1 METNAESAR
10 DKALSDYRKK
20 LSEHR
25 EVEARLK
32 ESMYFYYNCL
42 SLDVEET
49 WEKNESMKSKKG
61 AKAYPTRPVSFLR
74 AKQTHQK

>member
-49 WEKNESMKSKKG
+49 WEKNESI
-61 AKAYPTRPVSFLR
+61 
-74 AKQTHQK
+74 